1 MTKYFFPVI
10 AFYFILP
17 SQAVIFEAWDFSAID
32 GDVQNNVAL
41 FESAKAI
48 QESAGAHAEYWQ
60 QDVNGENVISYVV
73 RFPDLSS
80 RVKWKD
86 EMLCNEEWL
95 EWVSKEW
102 PKARPHLVTS
112 YAMNY
117 LLEPTAAVDL
127 QKDLASLTCQP
138 WSPVRTPNL

>member
-1 MTKYFFPVI
+1 M
-10 AFYFILP
+10 LP

-48 QESAGAHAEYWQ
+48 QENAGAHAKYWQ
-60 QDVNGENVISYVV
+60 QDVNGENVISYAV
-73 RFPDLSS
+73 RFPNLSS
-80 RVKWKD
+80 RAKWKD

-95 EWVSKEW
+95 ERVSKEW

-112 YAMNY
+112 YVMNY

-127 QKDLASLTCQP
+127 QKGLASLTCQL
-138 WSPVRTPNL
+138 WSPVRTSDL